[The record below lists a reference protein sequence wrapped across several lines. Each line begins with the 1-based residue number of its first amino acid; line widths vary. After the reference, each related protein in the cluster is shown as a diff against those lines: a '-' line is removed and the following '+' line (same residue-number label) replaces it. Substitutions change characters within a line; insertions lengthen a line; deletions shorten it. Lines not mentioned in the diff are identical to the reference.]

1 MEKMKTLR
9 QYAKAKKLPLV
20 KHMGNVDGEWVDYA
34 LGICD
39 QSKITTEKTIEGR
52 TVYGTELPEE
62 RDDIQYEQK
71 HINDMSLP
79 DTITK
84 MEGVHDLRF
93 AELGG
98 DEFLPLHLDDPWSL
112 RFLVM
117 LEGSHDF
124 IAEEET
130 IPMYSK
136 QVWFINGSYLHGVKN
151 HSNKTRTA
159 LLGKWSFNE
168 ENIEVLYSDN

>member
-34 LGICD
+34 LGICG

-71 HINDMSLP
+71 HVNDMSLP

-124 IAEEET
+124 VAEEET

-136 QVWFINGSYLHGVKN
+136 QIWFINGSHLHGVKN

-168 ENIEVLYSDN
+168 ENIEELYSDD

>member
-1 MEKMKTLR
+1 
-9 QYAKAKKLPLV
+9 
-20 KHMGNVDGEWVDYA
+20 
-34 LGICD
+34 
-39 QSKITTEKTIEGR
+39 
-52 TVYGTELPEE
+52 
-62 RDDIQYEQK
+62 
-71 HINDMSLP
+71 
-79 DTITK
+79 

-124 IAEEET
+124 VAEEET

-136 QVWFINGSYLHGVKN
+136 QIWFINGWG
-151 HSNKTRTA
+151 NKYRVEFILWYRTRR
-159 LLGKWSFNE
+159 
-168 ENIEVLYSDN
+168 I